1 MPILELNCRQLTSD
15 LDNKTREVTQLRDVE
30 LELENLKQDLGTV
43 QSRLKDT
50 SLELDKSQAKN
61 RSLVKHEQV
70 RHNSKIMI
78 NNIY

>member
-1 MPILELNCRQLTSD
+1 MPILELNFRQLTSD

-61 RSLVKHEQV
+61 RSLIKHEQV

>member
-61 RSLVKHEQV
+61 RSLIKHEQV